1 MFSLNKVLNEL
12 PEEKKNEIV
21 DKNVEGG
28 FFFLFSK
35 FFRFGRSFGS
45 SKSSS
50 KSSSK
55 GGSKSS
61 SKSKK
66 GGYSRW

>member
-35 FFRFGRSFGS
+35 IFSFKRGLFGFGGKKHHS
-45 SKSSS
+45 HKSY
-50 KSSSK
+50 
-55 GGSKSS
+55 
-61 SKSKK
+61 KK
-66 GGYSRW
+66 W